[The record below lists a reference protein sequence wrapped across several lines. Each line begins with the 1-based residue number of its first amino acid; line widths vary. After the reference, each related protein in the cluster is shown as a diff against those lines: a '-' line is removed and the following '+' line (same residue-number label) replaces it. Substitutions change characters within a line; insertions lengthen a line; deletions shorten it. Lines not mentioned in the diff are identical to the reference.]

1 MVVMSTDD
9 DNALTLLV
17 TAHPDADSLTHHVA
31 ERLVAAL
38 RPRAVEVADLHR
50 ERFDPR
56 FTPVDR
62 RAYHGGGDH
71 PPDVAREHRRLDRAT
86 DLVLVFPVYWWSVP
100 ALLKGWIDRVF
111 VNGWAFE
118 DTAESGLRPKLQR
131 LTTHLLPV
139 AGADSGTYERH
150 GYEQA
155 LRTQIE
161 HGIVDYVGSRRGVT
175 AFIHESE
182 QPSPTATAA
191 SVTRAVRA
199 VSEAIRTGSPRA
211 LSSAAPAALEA
222 G

>member
-1 MVVMSTDD
+1 MSTDD
-9 DNALTLLV
+9 SNSLTLLV
-17 TAHPDADSLTHHVA
+17 TAHPDSGSLTHHVA
-31 ERLVAAL
+31 ERLVSAL
-38 RPRAVEVADLHR
+38 HPRAVEVADLYR
-50 ERFDPR
+50 EQFDPR

-62 RAYHGGGDH
+62 QAYHEGGNY

-86 DLVLVFPVYWWSVP
+86 DLVLVFPVYWWSMP

-118 DTAESGLRPKLQR
+118 YSAESGLRQRLQR
-131 LTTHLLPV
+131 LTTHLLPI

-161 HGIVDYVGSRRGVT
+161 HGIVGYVGSRRGAT

-182 QPSPTATAA
+182 QLSSTATAT

-199 VSEAIRTGSPRA
+199 VSEAIQTGS
-211 LSSAAPAALEA
+211 SA